1 MSILLVGVIARYAK
15 SKSKVS
21 FVLAGSGA
29 ATRHVGCGAPEKSVS
44 PPLVRTCDLAAQVK
58 TLSKH

>member
-15 SKSKVS
+15 WEIEK

-29 ATRHVGCGAPEKSVS
+29 ATRHVGCGAPEKSLS
-44 PPLVRTCDLAAQVK
+44 PPLVRTCDLADR
-58 TLSKH
+58 